1 MSIEEELRGIAAEFG
16 LDSKEEKGVVALSRP
31 AAEKKGFLSK
41 RKVTY
46 RALYKIDPEKKE
58 LHFTEFL
65 VESGSGAGGTGSE
78 SWSTGRD
85 KEGPEG
91 RVGKRMSA
99 LAKKYQIHFPAV
111 EVGVRFRQAAE
122 AGGYAFTYQ
131 KTPRKVRK
139 A

>member
-1 MSIEEELRGIAAEFG
+1 MSIETELAEIGSGFG
-16 LDSKEEKGVVALSRP
+16 LESKEKKGVVTLSRL

-46 RALYKIDPEKKE
+46 QALYKIDQEQKE

-65 VESGSGAGGTGSE
+65 IESASGAGGAGSE
-78 SWSTGRD
+78 SWSTGSA

-122 AGGYAFTYQ
+122 AGGYAFIFQ